1 MNASSRFKAL
11 ALWASLS
18 GLAPVAL
25 ADVVTD
31 WNVVAINATPG
42 STLPQTR
49 TLAIMHAA
57 VFDAVNSIER
67 RFTSYAVD
75 LTSSAGA
82 SPEAAAAAAAHGVLV
97 KLVPAQQPSLD
108 AALDAALAK
117 LPDNQ
122 AKQDGIKVGKE
133 AAEKMVE
140 LRRTDGHDAKIAYAP
155 ATSTGAWQPT
165 PPGFLP
171 AAAPQWGAQRPFVLK
186 SAVHFTPKGM
196 PAITSAEFARDIN
209 EVKTVGGARSTTRT
223 ADQTA
228 VAIFWTTQPTV
239 PWHAAARA
247 AAETKGNSL
256 IDNARLFALL
266 SLSTADAYIASWA
279 IKYRDN
285 TLRPVT
291 AIRTA
296 DKLGNGAV
304 TPDPNWESLL
314 VTPNHPDYVSGH
326 CIFSGTAEQVL
337 QMLFASDS
345 VKVSVTY
352 PQPFGVTRHY
362 TSFSQMAKEVED
374 ARVWGGIHTRTADA
388 HATELGR
395 RIGEYAVANILRPLP
410 QRQAVP
416 N

>member
-1 MNASSRFKAL
+1 MNINVLIL
-11 ALWASLS
+11 ALNFLVAS
-18 GLAPVAL
+18 VAW

-42 STLPQTR
+42 PSLPQTR

-75 LTSSAGA
+75 LTAPAGA
-82 SPEAAAAAAAHGVLV
+82 SPEAAAAAAAHGVLI
-97 KLVPAQQPSLD
+97 KLVPAQQPTLD
-108 AALDAALAK
+108 AALATTLAK

-122 AKQDGIKVGKE
+122 AKQDGIRVGKQ

-140 LRRTDGHDAKIAYAP
+140 LRRADGHDAKIAYTP
-155 ATSTGAWQPT
+155 ASSPGAWQST

-186 SAVHFTPKGM
+186 SALQFQPKGM

-209 EVKTVGGARSTTRT
+209 EVRAVGGAGNTTRT

-228 VAIFWTTQPTV
+228 AAIFWTTQPTG
-239 PWHAAARA
+239 PWHAAART
-247 AAETKGNSL
+247 AAETKGNRL

-266 SLSTADAYIASWA
+266 SLSTADAYIAGWA

-291 AIRTA
+291 AIRTG
-296 DKLGNGAV
+296 DKLDNPAI

-326 CIFSGTAEQVL
+326 CIFSGAAEKVL
-337 QMLFASDS
+337 QSLSGGDS
-345 VKVSVTY
+345 IKVSVTY

-362 TSFSQMAKEVED
+362 TSLSQMAKEVQD
-374 ARVWGGIHTRTADA
+374 ARVWGGIHTRTADE
-388 HATELGR
+388 HATTLGR
-395 RIGEYAVANILRPLP
+395 SIGEYAVTNFLRPLP
-410 QRQAVP
+410 QRS